1 MNKLYLECYS
11 GISGDMTVG
20 ALLDLGADKIV
31 LENALNSLPID
42 GFEIKISRVS
52 KSGLDACDF
61 DVILD
66 EDNHD
71 HDMEYLHGEEDSH
84 VHDKHIHHHNHG
96 GEDSH
101 EHIHHHEDINH
112 THSHE
117 HKHEHHHGHGHSH
130 RNISQ
135 ILDVIDH
142 AEITKNAKKI
152 ASDIFTILAKAE
164 AKAHGVSIEEVHF
177 HEVGAVDSIVD
188 IVAVAVCIDNLNIN
202 EVIVSPLYEGT
213 GFIRCQHGVIP
224 VPVPA
229 VCEIVRDNDIDLK
242 ITNYEGEFVT
252 PTGAAIVAAIKTS
265 DKLPDKFK
273 IEKIG
278 IGAGKREYEKA
289 GILRSMLI
297 KDTSSKSHSIY
308 KLESNIDDCSGE
320 ALGYVVEKLLSEG
333 ARDVHFIPVFMK
345 KNRPAYQ
352 LNVICSEEDIE
363 KFEQIIFEETTTI
376 GIRKQKIEMTMLKTE
391 LKIIDTSLGKAQ
403 VKICD
408 LKNEKRIY
416 PEYNSIVEIC
426 KKSGKSYQE
435 IYQFIINEYKKL
447 GGI

>member
-1 MNKLYLECYS
+1 MNKLYLEFYS

-71 HDMEYLHGEEDSH
+71 HDMEYLHGEGHIH
-84 VHDKHIHHHNHG
+84 VQHHHNHG
-96 GEDSH
+96 EEDFH
-101 EHIHHHEDINH
+101 EYIHHHEDINH

-117 HKHEHHHGHGHSH
+117 HHHGHGHSH
-130 RNISQ
+130 RNLSQ

-352 LNVICSEEDIE
+352 LNVICREEDIE

-376 GIRKQKIEMTMLKTE
+376 GIRKQKMEMTMLKTE

>member
-42 GFEIKISRVS
+42 GFEIKISKVS

-71 HDMEYLHGEEDSH
+71 HDMEYLHGEGHIH
-84 VHDKHIHHHNHG
+84 VQHHHNHG
-96 GEDSH
+96 EEDFH
-101 EHIHHHEDINH
+101 QHIHHHEDINH

-117 HKHEHHHGHGHSH
+117 HHHGHGHSH
-130 RNISQ
+130 RNLSQ

-352 LNVICSEEDIE
+352 LNVICREEDIE

-426 KKSGKSYQE
+426 KKTGKSYQE
-435 IYQFIINEYKKL
+435 IYQFIIDEAYKM
-447 GGI
+447 GQEV

>member
-61 DVILD
+61 DVRLD

-71 HDMEYLHGEEDSH
+71 HDMKYLHGEGHIH
-84 VHDKHIHHHNHG
+84 VQHHHNHG
-96 GEDSH
+96 EEDFH

-117 HKHEHHHGHGHSH
+117 HHHGHGHSH
-130 RNISQ
+130 RNLSQ

-352 LNVICSEEDIE
+352 LNVVCREEDIE

-403 VKICD
+403 VKIYD

>member
-61 DVILD
+61 DVRLD

-71 HDMEYLHGEEDSH
+71 HDMKYLHGEGHIH
-84 VHDKHIHHHNHG
+84 VQHHHNHG
-96 GEDSH
+96 EEDFH
-101 EHIHHHEDINH
+101 EHIHHYEDINH
-112 THSHE
+112 TYS
-117 HKHEHHHGHGHSH
+117 HEHHHGHGHSH
-130 RNISQ
+130 RNLSQ

-188 IVAVAVCIDNLNIN
+188 IIAVAVCIDNLNIN

-333 ARDVHFIPVFMK
+333 ARDVHFIPVFIK

-352 LNVICSEEDIE
+352 LNVVCREEDIE

>member
-61 DVILD
+61 DVRLD

-71 HDMEYLHGEEDSH
+71 HDMKYLHGEGHIH
-84 VHDKHIHHHNHG
+84 VQHHHNHG
-96 GEDSH
+96 EEDFH
-101 EHIHHHEDINH
+101 EHIHHYEDINH
-112 THSHE
+112 TYS
-117 HKHEHHHGHGHSH
+117 HEHHHGHGHSH
-130 RNISQ
+130 RNLSQ

-188 IVAVAVCIDNLNIN
+188 IIAVAVCIDNLNIN

-352 LNVICSEEDIE
+352 LNVVCREEDIE

>member
-42 GFEIKISRVS
+42 GFEIKISKVS

-71 HDMEYLHGEEDSH
+71 HDMEYLHGEGHIH
-84 VHDKHIHHHNHG
+84 VQHHHNHG
-96 GEDSH
+96 EEDFH
-101 EHIHHHEDINH
+101 EHIHHYEDINH
-112 THSHE
+112 TYS
-117 HKHEHHHGHGHSH
+117 HEHHHGHGHSH
-130 RNISQ
+130 RNLSQ

-202 EVIVSPLYEGT
+202 EVIVSPLYEG
-213 GFIRCQHGVIP
+213 
-224 VPVPA
+224 
-229 VCEIVRDNDIDLK
+229 
-242 ITNYEGEFVT
+242 EFVT

-297 KDTSSKSHSIY
+297 KDISSKSHSIY

-352 LNVICSEEDIE
+352 LNVICREEDIE
-363 KFEQIIFEETTTI
+363 KFEQIIFKETTTI

>member
-20 ALLDLGADKIV
+20 ALLDLGADKNV
-31 LENALNSLPID
+31 LENALKSLPID
-42 GFEIKISRVS
+42 GFKIKISRVS

-71 HDMEYLHGEEDSH
+71 HDMEYLHGEEHSH
-84 VHDKHIHHHNHG
+84 VPDKHI
-96 GEDSH
+96 
-101 EHIHHHEDINH
+101 
-112 THSHE
+112 
-117 HKHEHHHGHGHSH
+117 HHHGHGHSH
-130 RNISQ
+130 RNLSQ

-142 AEITKNAKKI
+142 AEITTNAKKI
-152 ASDIFTILAKAE
+152 ASDIFKILAKAE

-188 IVAVAVCIDNLNIN
+188 IVAVAVCIDNLNID

-265 DKLPDKFK
+265 DKLPDKFT

-289 GILRSMLI
+289 GILRAMLI

-352 LNVICSEEDIE
+352 LNVICREEDIE

-376 GIRKQKIEMTMLKTE
+376 GIRKQKMEMTMLRTE

-403 VKICD
+403 VKICN

>member
-20 ALLDLGADKIV
+20 ALLDLGADKNV
-31 LENALNSLPID
+31 LENALKSLPID
-42 GFEIKISRVS
+42 GFKIKISRVS

-66 EDNHD
+66 DDNHD
-71 HDMEYLHGEEDSH
+71 HDMEYLHGEEHSH
-84 VHDKHIHHHNHG
+84 TNGKHIHHHNHG
-96 GEDSH
+96 EEGSH
-101 EHIHHHEDINH
+101 EHIHHHEDINQ

-117 HKHEHHHGHGHSH
+117 NNHGYSHSH
-130 RNISQ
+130 RNLAQ
-135 ILDVIDH
+135 ILEIIDN
-142 AEITKNAKKI
+142 AEITPNAKKI
-152 ASDIFTILAKAE
+152 ANDIFTILAKAE
-164 AKAHGVSIEEVHF
+164 AKAHGVSIEDVHF

-188 IVAVAVCIDNLNIN
+188 IVAVAVCIDNLNID

-265 DKLPDKFK
+265 DKLPDKFI

-289 GILRSMLI
+289 GILRAMII
-297 KDTSSKSHSIY
+297 KDTANKTHNIY

-320 ALGYVVEKLLSEG
+320 ALGYIVEKLLSEG
-333 ARDVHFIPVFMK
+333 ARDVHFIPVFM
-345 KNRPAYQ
+345 R
-352 LNVICSEEDIE
+352 
-363 KFEQIIFEETTTI
+363 
-376 GIRKQKIEMTMLKTE
+376 
-391 LKIIDTSLGKAQ
+391 
-403 VKICD
+403 
-408 LKNEKRIY
+408 
-416 PEYNSIVEIC
+416 
-426 KKSGKSYQE
+426 
-435 IYQFIINEYKKL
+435 
-447 GGI
+447 

>member
-61 DVILD
+61 DVRLD

-71 HDMEYLHGEEDSH
+71 HDMKYLHGEGHIH
-84 VHDKHIHHHNHG
+84 VQHHHNHG
-96 GEDSH
+96 EEDFH

-117 HKHEHHHGHGHSH
+117 HHHGHGHSH
-130 RNISQ
+130 RNLSQ

-352 LNVICSEEDIE
+352 LNVVCREEDIE

-403 VKICD
+403 VKIYD

-426 KKSGKSYQE
+426 KKTGKSYQE
-435 IYQFIINEYKKL
+435 IYQFIMDEAYKM
-447 GGI
+447 GQEV

>member
-61 DVILD
+61 DVRLD

-71 HDMEYLHGEEDSH
+71 HDMKYLHGEGHIH
-84 VHDKHIHHHNHG
+84 VQHHHNHG
-96 GEDSH
+96 EEDFH
-101 EHIHHHEDINH
+101 EYIHHHEDINH

-117 HKHEHHHGHGHSH
+117 HHHGHGHSH
-130 RNISQ
+130 RNLSQ

-352 LNVICSEEDIE
+352 LNVVCREEDIE

-391 LKIIDTSLGKAQ
+391 IKIIDTSLGKAQ

>member
-20 ALLDLGADKIV
+20 ALLDLGADKNV
-31 LENALNSLPID
+31 LENALKSLPID
-42 GFEIKISRVS
+42 GFKIKISRVS

-71 HDMEYLHGEEDSH
+71 HDMEYLHGEEHSH
-84 VHDKHIHHHNHG
+84 TNGKHIHHHNHG
-96 GEDSH
+96 EEGSH
-101 EHIHHHEDINH
+101 EHIHHHEDINQ

-117 HKHEHHHGHGHSH
+117 NNHGYSHSH
-130 RNISQ
+130 RNLAQ
-135 ILDVIDH
+135 ILEIIDN
-142 AEITKNAKKI
+142 AEITPNAKKI
-152 ASDIFTILAKAE
+152 ANDIFTILAKAE
-164 AKAHGVSIEEVHF
+164 AKAHGVSIEDVHF

-188 IVAVAVCIDNLNIN
+188 IVAVAVCIDNLNID

-213 GFIRCQHGVIP
+213 GFIRCQHGIIP

-265 DKLPDKFK
+265 DKLPDKFT
-273 IEKIG
+273 IENIG

-289 GILRSMLI
+289 GILRAMII
-297 KDTSSKSHSIY
+297 KDTANKTHNIIY

-333 ARDVHFIPVFMK
+333 ARDVNFIPVFMK

-352 LNVICSEEDIE
+352 LNVICIEEDIE

-376 GIRKQKIEMTMLKTE
+376 GIRKQKMEMTMLKTE
-391 LKIIDTSLGKAQ
+391 IKNIDTPLGKVQ
-403 VKICD
+403 IKLCD
-408 LKNEKRIY
+408 LKDEKRIY

-426 KKSGKSYQE
+426 KKTGKSYQE
-435 IYQFIINEYKKL
+435 IYQFIMDEAYKM
-447 GGI
+447 GQEV

>member
-61 DVILD
+61 DVRLD

-71 HDMEYLHGEEDSH
+71 HDMKYLHGEGHIH
-84 VHDKHIHHHNHG
+84 VQHHHNHG
-96 GEDSH
+96 EEDFH
-101 EHIHHHEDINH
+101 EYIHHHEDINH

-117 HKHEHHHGHGHSH
+117 HHHGHGHSH
-130 RNISQ
+130 RNLSQ

-252 PTGAAIVAAIKTS
+252 PTGAAIIAAIKTS

-352 LNVICSEEDIE
+352 LNVVCREEDIE

-403 VKICD
+403 VKIYD

>member
-61 DVILD
+61 DVRLD

-71 HDMEYLHGEEDSH
+71 HDMKYLHGEGHIH
-84 VHDKHIHHHNHG
+84 VQHHHNHG
-96 GEDSH
+96 EEDFH
-101 EHIHHHEDINH
+101 EHIHHYEDINH
-112 THSHE
+112 TYS
-117 HKHEHHHGHGHSH
+117 HEHHHGHGHSH
-130 RNISQ
+130 RNLSQ

-297 KDTSSKSHSIY
+297 KDTSNKSHNIY

-320 ALGYVVEKLLSEG
+320 ALGYIVEKLLSEG

-352 LNVICSEEDIE
+352 LNVICREEDIE

>member
-42 GFEIKISRVS
+42 GFEIKISKVS

-61 DVILD
+61 DVRLD

-71 HDMEYLHGEEDSH
+71 HDMKYLHGEGHIH
-84 VHDKHIHHHNHG
+84 VQHHHNHG
-96 GEDSH
+96 EEDFH
-101 EHIHHHEDINH
+101 EHIHHYEDINH
-112 THSHE
+112 TYS
-117 HKHEHHHGHGHSH
+117 HEHHHGHGHSH
-130 RNISQ
+130 RNLSQ

-188 IVAVAVCIDNLNIN
+188 IIAVAVCIDNLNIN

-224 VPVPA
+224 VPVTA

-352 LNVICSEEDIE
+352 LNVICREEDIE

-391 LKIIDTSLGKAQ
+391 IKIIDTSLGKAQ

>member
-61 DVILD
+61 DVRLD

-71 HDMEYLHGEEDSH
+71 HDMKYLHGEGHIH
-84 VHDKHIHHHNHG
+84 VQHHHNHG
-96 GEDSH
+96 EEDFH
-101 EHIHHHEDINH
+101 EHIHHYEDINH
-112 THSHE
+112 THS
-117 HKHEHHHGHGHSH
+117 HEHHHGHGHSH
-130 RNISQ
+130 RNLSQ

-352 LNVICSEEDIE
+352 LNVICREEDIE

-391 LKIIDTSLGKAQ
+391 IKIIDTSLGKAQ

>member
-1 MNKLYLECYS
+1 M
-11 GISGDMTVG
+11 
-20 ALLDLGADKIV
+20 
-31 LENALNSLPID
+31 
-42 GFEIKISRVS
+42 
-52 KSGLDACDF
+52 
-61 DVILD
+61 
-66 EDNHD
+66 
-71 HDMEYLHGEEDSH
+71 
-84 VHDKHIHHHNHG
+84 
-96 GEDSH
+96 
-101 EHIHHHEDINH
+101 
-112 THSHE
+112 
-117 HKHEHHHGHGHSH
+117 
-130 RNISQ
+130 
-135 ILDVIDH
+135 
-142 AEITKNAKKI
+142 
-152 ASDIFTILAKAE
+152 
-164 AKAHGVSIEEVHF
+164 HF

-297 KDTSSKSHSIY
+297 KDTSNKSHNIY

-320 ALGYVVEKLLSEG
+320 ALGYIVEKLLSKG

-352 LNVICSEEDIE
+352 LNVICREEDIE

-376 GIRKQKIEMTMLKTE
+376 GIRKQKMEMTMLKTE

>member
-42 GFEIKISRVS
+42 GFEIKISKVS

-61 DVILD
+61 DVRLD

-71 HDMEYLHGEEDSH
+71 HDMEYLHGEGHIH
-84 VHDKHIHHHNHG
+84 VQHHHNHG
-96 GEDSH
+96 EEDFH

-117 HKHEHHHGHGHSH
+117 HHHGHGHSH
-130 RNISQ
+130 RNLSQ

-320 ALGYVVEKLLSEG
+320 ALGYIVEKLLSKG

-352 LNVICSEEDIE
+352 LNVICREEDIE

-376 GIRKQKIEMTMLKTE
+376 GIRKQKMEMTMLKTE

-408 LKNEKRIY
+408 FKNEKRIY

>member
-61 DVILD
+61 DVRLD

-71 HDMEYLHGEEDSH
+71 HDMKYLHGEGHIH
-84 VHDKHIHHHNHG
+84 VQHHHNHG
-96 GEDSH
+96 EEDFH
-101 EHIHHHEDINH
+101 EHIHNHEDINH
-112 THSHE
+112 THS
-117 HKHEHHHGHGHSH
+117 HEHHHGHGHSH
-130 RNISQ
+130 RNLSQ

-352 LNVICSEEDIE
+352 LNVICREEDIE

-408 LKNEKRIY
+408 FKNEKRIY

>member
-1 MNKLYLECYS
+1 MK
-11 GISGDMTVG
+11 
-20 ALLDLGADKIV
+20 
-31 LENALNSLPID
+31 
-42 GFEIKISRVS
+42 
-52 KSGLDACDF
+52 
-61 DVILD
+61 
-66 EDNHD
+66 
-71 HDMEYLHGEEDSH
+71 YLHGEGHIH
-84 VHDKHIHHHNHG
+84 VQHHHNHG
-96 GEDSH
+96 EEDFH
-101 EHIHHHEDINH
+101 EHIHHYEDINH
-112 THSHE
+112 TYS
-117 HKHEHHHGHGHSH
+117 HEHHHGHGHSH
-130 RNISQ
+130 RNLSQ

-188 IVAVAVCIDNLNIN
+188 IIAVAVCIDNLNIN

-352 LNVICSEEDIE
+352 LNVVCREEDIE

-376 GIRKQKIEMTMLKTE
+376 GIRKQKMEMTMLRTE

-435 IYQFIINEYKKL
+435 IYQFIVNEYKKL

>member
-61 DVILD
+61 DVRLD

-71 HDMEYLHGEEDSH
+71 HDMKYLHGEGHIH
-84 VHDKHIHHHNHG
+84 VQHHHNHG
-96 GEDSH
+96 EEDFH
-101 EHIHHHEDINH
+101 EHIHNHEDINH
-112 THSHE
+112 THS
-117 HKHEHHHGHGHSH
+117 HEHHHGHGHSH
-130 RNISQ
+130 RNLSQ

-188 IVAVAVCIDNLNIN
+188 IIAVAVCIDNLNIN

-352 LNVICSEEDIE
+352 LNVICREEDIE

>member
-61 DVILD
+61 DVRLD

-71 HDMEYLHGEEDSH
+71 HDMKYLHGKGHIH
-84 VHDKHIHHHNHG
+84 VQHHHNHG
-96 GEDSH
+96 EEDFH

-117 HKHEHHHGHGHSH
+117 HHHGHGHSH
-130 RNISQ
+130 RNLSQ

-142 AEITKNAKKI
+142 AEITTNAKKI

-164 AKAHGVSIEEVHF
+164 AKAHEVSIEEVHF

-188 IVAVAVCIDNLNIN
+188 IVAVAVCIDNLNID

-224 VPVPA
+224 VPVPV

-352 LNVICSEEDIE
+352 LNVVCREEDIE

-403 VKICD
+403 VKIYD

>member
-61 DVILD
+61 DVRLD

-71 HDMEYLHGEEDSH
+71 HDMKYLHGEGHIH
-84 VHDKHIHHHNHG
+84 VQHHHNHG
-96 GEDSH
+96 EEDFH

-117 HKHEHHHGHGHSH
+117 HHHGHGHSH
-130 RNISQ
+130 RNLSQ

-297 KDTSSKSHSIY
+297 KDTSNKSHNIY

-320 ALGYVVEKLLSEG
+320 ALGYIVEKLLSKG
-333 ARDVHFIPVFMK
+333 ARDVH
-345 KNRPAYQ
+345 
-352 LNVICSEEDIE
+352 L
-363 KFEQIIFEETTTI
+363 
-376 GIRKQKIEMTMLKTE
+376 
-391 LKIIDTSLGKAQ
+391 SL
-403 VKICD
+403 IH
-408 LKNEKRIY
+408 I
-416 PEYNSIVEIC
+416 
-426 KKSGKSYQE
+426 
-435 IYQFIINEYKKL
+435 
-447 GGI
+447 

>member
-61 DVILD
+61 DVRLD

-71 HDMEYLHGEEDSH
+71 HDMKYLHGEGHIH
-84 VHDKHIHHHNHG
+84 VQHHHNHG
-96 GEDSH
+96 EEDFH
-101 EHIHHHEDINH
+101 EYIHHHEDINH

-117 HKHEHHHGHGHSH
+117 HHHGHGHSH
-130 RNISQ
+130 RNLSQ

-352 LNVICSEEDIE
+352 LNVVCREEDIE

-403 VKICD
+403 VKIYD

>member
-61 DVILD
+61 DVRLD

-71 HDMEYLHGEEDSH
+71 HDMKYLHGEGHIH
-84 VHDKHIHHHNHG
+84 VQHHHNHG
-96 GEDSH
+96 EEDFH
-101 EHIHHHEDINH
+101 EHIHHYEDINH
-112 THSHE
+112 TYS
-117 HKHEHHHGHGHSH
+117 HEHHHGHGHSH
-130 RNISQ
+130 RNLSQ

-188 IVAVAVCIDNLNIN
+188 IIAVAVCIDNLNIN

-224 VPVPA
+224 VPVTA

-297 KDTSSKSHSIY
+297 KDTSNKSHNIY

-352 LNVICSEEDIE
+352 LNVICREEDIE

-376 GIRKQKIEMTMLKTE
+376 GIRKQKMEMTMLKTE

>member
-1 MNKLYLECYS
+1 MNVYGVTFKDKGKIYYFNGQKLRIPDRVTVIVETEKGLQFGRVVKKIDLEQVNIDTESLRLIVRIATKKDYEQYLTNLRDAEL
-11 GISGDMTVG
+11 
-20 ALLDLGADKIV
+20 ALRDAKNFSKELELQMNFIDASFTFDRKQLLFNFYAD
-31 LENALNSLPID
+31 N
-42 GFEIKISRVS
+42 RV
-52 KSGLDACDF
+52 DF
-61 DVILD
+61 REL
-66 EDNHD
+66 
-71 HDMEYLHGEEDSH
+71 
-84 VHDKHIHHHNHG
+84 
-96 GEDSH
+96 
-101 EHIHHHEDINH
+101 
-112 THSHE
+112 
-117 HKHEHHHGHGHSH
+117 
-130 RNISQ
+130 
-135 ILDVIDH
+135 
-142 AEITKNAKKI
+142 AKKI
-152 ASDIFTILAKAE
+152 ANDIFTILAKAE
-164 AKAHGVSIEEVHF
+164 AKAHGVSIEDVHF

-188 IVAVAVCIDNLNIN
+188 IVAVAVCIDNLNID

-265 DKLPDKFK
+265 DKLPDKFT
-273 IEKIG
+273 IENIG

-289 GILRSMLI
+289 GILRAMII
-297 KDTSSKSHSIY
+297 KDTANKTHNIY

-320 ALGYVVEKLLSEG
+320 VLGYVVEKLLSEG

-352 LNVICSEEDIE
+352 LNVICREEDIE

-376 GIRKQKIEMTMLKTE
+376 GIRKQKMKMTMLKTE
-391 LKIIDTSLGKAQ
+391 LKIIDTYLGKAQ

-426 KKSGKSYQE
+426 EKSGKSYQE
-435 IYQFIINEYKKL
+435 IYQFIVNEYKKL

>member
-61 DVILD
+61 DVRLD

-71 HDMEYLHGEEDSH
+71 HDMKYLHGEGHIH
-84 VHDKHIHHHNHG
+84 VQHHHNHG
-96 GEDSH
+96 EEDFH
-101 EHIHHHEDINH
+101 EHIHHYEDINH
-112 THSHE
+112 TYS
-117 HKHEHHHGHGHSH
+117 HEHHHGHGHSH
-130 RNISQ
+130 RNLSQ

-352 LNVICSEEDIE
+352 LNVICREEDIE
-363 KFEQIIFEETTTI
+363 KFEQIIFEEITTI

>member
-61 DVILD
+61 DVRLD

-71 HDMEYLHGEEDSH
+71 HDMKYLHGEGHIH
-84 VHDKHIHHHNHG
+84 VQHHHNHG
-96 GEDSH
+96 EEDFH
-101 EHIHHHEDINH
+101 EYIHHHEDINH

-117 HKHEHHHGHGHSH
+117 HHHGHGHSH
-130 RNISQ
+130 RNLSQ

-352 LNVICSEEDIE
+352 LNVVCREEDIE

-408 LKNEKRIY
+408 FKNEKRIY